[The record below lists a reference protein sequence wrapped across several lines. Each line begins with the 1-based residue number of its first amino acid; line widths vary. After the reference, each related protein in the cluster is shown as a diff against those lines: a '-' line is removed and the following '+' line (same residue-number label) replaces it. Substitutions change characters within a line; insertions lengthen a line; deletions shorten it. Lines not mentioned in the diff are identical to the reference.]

1 MNANAR
7 RNKAML
13 TGWLYIISAAFT
25 IYGMMYLSPKIF
37 VKDDLAATAKNM
49 LAYESSYRLSI
60 ITNTISYLLFIVV
73 IFLLYQLFRHIHEL
87 MAKLMVVFMFVAMPS
102 FFIDEA
108 IRMTVLQI
116 FKGNLLGNFTP
127 EQAHG
132 IAGTLLGISDYMT
145 QLAVFNWGLWLLPL
159 AWLVYRSGFIPK
171 IFGILLLINGLGYIT
186 RNITYFLMPG
196 SAESLYQFIFPT
208 FFLGELPFMFW
219 LVIKG
224 VRTTQISPSVG

>member
-1 MNANAR
+1 MTDSFITL
-7 RNKAML
+7 RNKARL
-13 TGWLYIISAAFT
+13 AGWLYIISAAFT

-37 VKDDLAATAKNM
+37 VHGDMTTTTKNM
-49 LAYESSYRLSI
+49 LEHESLYRLSI

-73 IFLLYQLFRHIHEL
+73 LFLLYQLLKSIGEL
-87 MAKLMVVFMFVAMPS
+87 AAKLMVVFMLVAMPS

-108 IRMTVLQI
+108 IRIAVLQI
-116 FKGNLLGNFTP
+116 FKGNLLSNYTT
-127 EQAHG
+127 EQANS
-132 IAGTLLGISDYMT
+132 IANTLLEISNYMT

-159 AWLVYRSGFIPK
+159 GWLVYKSGFIPK
-171 IFGILLLINGLGYIT
+171 IFGVLLLINGLGYIV
-186 RNITYFLMPG
+186 RNITYILLPE

-224 VRTTQISPSVG
+224 VKTNKQT